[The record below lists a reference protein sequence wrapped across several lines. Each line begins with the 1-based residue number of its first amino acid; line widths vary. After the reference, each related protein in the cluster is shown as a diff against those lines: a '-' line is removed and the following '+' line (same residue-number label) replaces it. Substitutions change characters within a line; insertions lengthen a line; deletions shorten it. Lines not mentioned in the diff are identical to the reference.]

1 MPRANTRSLLSEVDM
16 EDTGGLLARQ
26 RNAGQQAPS
35 SLPAVEVTPYYEIV
49 GQTEQDAGTPQ
60 LMGQVISTPLGG
72 TTYRSDVMDLNGNL
86 LRSNVHDAG
95 ADKYGLGDM
104 AKLAAVALGANTLP
118 GLMGAEGSLTAG
130 VTPQSVAAAEAALP
144 TALSSAPLST
154 ALATPLAEL
163 GTVGGLSTE
172 AISTLPSMAAPTTA
186 ASTAPYVMSS
196 ADKAAMLSG
205 EAYGPGMSGLQTS
218 AYDTAL
224 GATGSKTLA
233 DLAANAAGAGSTAA
247 NWLKD
252 NPTLGKLLFSGAG
265 ALLSATGG
273 GGGSGGGG
281 YVDSGYRPTIN
292 RGGFNAAPQARQ
304 MAPQPTMGLLNTP
317 TTGQPMSGLWRYGL
331 LGG

>member
-1 MPRANTRSLLSEVDM
+1 MPRANTRSLLSDVDM

-186 ASTAPYVMSS
+186 ASTLASS
-196 ADKAAMLSG
+196 PIGSLTDGITAESVASAEAALPKPL
-205 EAYGPGMSGLQTS
+205 GPLNSFKTW
-218 AYDTAL
+218 ATA
-224 GATGSKTLA
+224 
-233 DLAANAAGAGSTAA
+233 
-247 NWLKD
+247 
-252 NPTLGKLLFSGAG
+252 NPQLGKLLFSGAG

-304 MAPQPTMGLLNTP
+304 MAPTMGLLNTP